1 VSASQAVSGS
11 QGVKTLLVGWDG
23 ATWTI
28 LDDMMAQGVMPFLK
42 SFVDGGTRAK
52 LRTIVP
58 ALTPP
63 AWTSLMTGRTP
74 GHHGVFDFF
83 RFEGQNSKHIRF
95 FTSSDIL
102 TETIWGIASKNGLH
116 ASAMNFPSMYPAPH
130 VSGYVVPGWVP
141 WRQMRLACWPKD
153 LFDRLKALP
162 DVTLRELG
170 MDIKLEEKSTEGVAA
185 HEEYGPWIE
194 FHTRRERN
202 WFEIYK
208 YLTTTDPSELT
219 ALMFDGVDKMQHLC
233 WRFIRPQDAQPLTED
248 WEFQIRELCLNYYR
262 QLDSIFEQMVALAG
276 PEANVLLVSDHGF
289 GPTYE
294 VFHVNNWLAKKGYL
308 FWSEAAGEHKP
319 EALLGVG
326 QVARHT
332 WMLDWDKTKAFATTP
347 TSNGINIAISMDG
360 NTPGVTPA
368 EYPAF
373 RARLVEELREVRSPE
388 DGQPLISG
396 IFTREEIFPGP
407 AGPLGP
413 DITLEM
419 RDGGLVSIL
428 PGDNIVSTRPVV
440 SGAHR
445 PLGIFGARGPGIR
458 KGFDAGELSILDVAP
473 LILHSLDLPI
483 YSDLEGRVP
492 DEIFENNMMEQ
503 KPIHKV
509 AASANGQDEEEKPAE
524 TESTEMSEEDER
536 VVMERL
542 RELGY
547 IE

>member
-1 VSASQAVSGS
+1 MS
-11 QGVKTLLVGWDG
+11 VKTLLVGWDG
-23 ATWTI
+23 ATFTV
-28 LDDMMAQGVMPFLK
+28 LDELMAQGVMPFLK
-42 SFVDGGTRAK
+42 SFLAGGTRAK

-74 GHHGVFDFF
+74 GYHGVFDFF
-83 RFEGQNSKHIRF
+83 RFEGENSKHIRF
-95 FTSSDIL
+95 ATSSDVL
-102 TETIWGIASKNGLH
+102 TETIWSLTSKNGMK
-116 ASAMNFPSMYPAPH
+116 AAAMNFPSMYPAPQI
-130 VSGYVVPGWVP
+130 SGYVVPGWVP

-170 MDIKLEEKSTEGVAA
+170 MDIKLEEKSTEGVSTQ
-185 HEEYGPWIE
+185 EEYGPWIQ

-202 WFEIYK
+202 WFEIYR
-208 YLTTTDPSELT
+208 YLTLNDPSELT
-219 ALMFDGVDKMQHLC
+219 AVLFDGVDKMQHLC
-233 WRFIRPQDAQPLTED
+233 WRFIRPQDAQPLTEQ
-248 WEFQIRELCLNYYR
+248 WEFDIRELCLNYYR

-276 PEANVLLVSDHGF
+276 PEANVVLASDHGF

-308 FWSEAAGEHKP
+308 FWSEAAANEKQD
-319 EALLGVG
+319 AILGVG

-332 WMLDWDKTKAFATTP
+332 WLLDWTKTLAFATTP
-347 TSNGINIAISMDG
+347 TSNGINIAVSKDG
-360 NTPGVTPA
+360 TTPGVPLA
-368 EYPAF
+368 DYKSF
-373 RARLVEELREVRSPE
+373 RDKLVQELREVRSPE
-388 DGQPLISG
+388 DGELIATG
-396 IFTREEIFPGP
+396 VFTREEIFPGP

-413 DITLEM
+413 DITMEM

-428 PGDNIVSTRPVV
+428 PGTEMVSRRPVV

-445 PLGIFGARGPGIR
+445 PQGIFGASGPGIK
-458 KGFDAGELSILDVAP
+458 KGFDAGEISILDVAP
-473 LILHSLDLPI
+473 LILHTLGLPI

-492 DEIFENNMMEQ
+492 AEIFEETMMEQ
-503 KPIHKV
+503 KPIQKV
-509 AASANGQDEEEKPAE
+509 DAAASAGEEEEKPAE
-524 TESTEMSEEDER
+524 TESAEMSEEDER

>member
-1 VSASQAVSGS
+1 MS
-11 QGVKTLLVGWDG
+11 VKTLLVGWDG
-23 ATWTI
+23 ATYTI
-28 LDDMMAQGVMPFLK
+28 LDELMAQGVMPFLK
-42 SFVDGGTRAK
+42 SFLAGGARAN

-83 RFEGQNSKHIRF
+83 RFEGEHSKHIRF

-102 TETIWGIASKNGLH
+102 TETIWGLVSKRGMKV
-116 ASAMNFPSMYPAPH
+116 SAMNFPSMYPAPQIN
-130 VSGYVVPGWVP
+130 GYVVPGWVP

-153 LFDRLKALP
+153 LFDRLKAIP

-170 MDIKLEEKSTEGVAA
+170 MDIKLEEKSTEGVGTR
-185 HEEYGPWIE
+185 EEYGPWIQ

-208 YLTTTDPSELT
+208 YLVITDPSDLM

-248 WEFQIRELCLNYYR
+248 WEFEVRELCLNYYR
-262 QLDSIFEQMVALAG
+262 QLDGIFEQMVALAG
-276 PEANVLLVSDHGF
+276 PDANVFLASDHGF

-294 VFHVNNWLAKKGYL
+294 VFHVNAWLAKKGYL
-308 FWSEAAGEHKP
+308 FWSDAAAQEKP

-332 WMLDWDKTKAFATTP
+332 WMLDWNKTKAFATTP
-347 TSNGINIAISMDG
+347 TSNGIYIATSRNGDG
-360 NTPGVTPA
+360 TGVPES
-368 EYPAF
+368 EYKAF
-373 RARLVEELREVRSPE
+373 RARIIEEVRQVRSPE
-388 DGQPLISG
+388 DGEPIV
-396 IFTREEIFPGP
+396 INAYTRDEVFDGP
-407 AGPLGP
+407 AGSLGP
-413 DITLEM
+413 DITLVM

-428 PGDNIVSTRPVV
+428 PGDEIVSTRPVV

-445 PLGIFGARGPGIR
+445 PEGIFGARGPDI
-458 KGFDAGELSILDVAP
+458 KKKIDAGELSILDITPA
-473 LILHSLDLPI
+473 ILYTLGMPI
-483 YSDLEGRVP
+483 YRDLEGRVP
-492 DEIFENNMMEQ
+492 TEIFEESTMEK
-503 KPIHKV
+503 KPIEKS
-509 AASANGQDEEEKPAE
+509 AASTSGKDEEEKPAE
-524 TESTEMSEEDER
+524 TDSAEMTEEDER

>member
-1 VSASQAVSGS
+1 MSAKPGI
-11 QGVKTLLVGWDG
+11 KTLLVGWDG
-23 ATWTI
+23 ATFTV
-28 LDDMMAQGVMPFLK
+28 LNELMAQGVMPFLK
-42 SFVDGGTRAK
+42 SFLEGGVRAN

-95 FTSSDIL
+95 FTSSDIQ
-102 TETIWGIASKNGLH
+102 TETIWNLASKNGLRA
-116 ASAMNFPSMYPAPH
+116 ASMNFPSMYPAPH
-130 VSGYVVPGWVP
+130 ISGYVVPGWVP

-162 DVTLRELG
+162 EVTLRELG
-170 MDIKLEEKSTEGVAA
+170 MDIKLEEKSTEGVGTR
-185 HEEYGPWIE
+185 EEYGPWIE

-208 YLTTTDPSELT
+208 YLAATDPSELT
-219 ALMFDGVDKMQHLC
+219 AVLFDGVDKMQHLC
-233 WRFIRPQDAQPLTED
+233 WRFIRPVDAQPLTED
-248 WEFQIRELCLNYYR
+248 WEFAVRDLCLNYYR
-262 QLDSIFEQMVALAG
+262 QLDSIFQQMVQLAG
-276 PEANVLLVSDHGF
+276 PEATVLLASDHGF

-294 VFHVNNWLAKKGYL
+294 VFHVNTWLARKGYL
-308 FWSEAAGEHKP
+308 EWSEAAANQEKQT
-319 EALLGVG
+319 ALLGVG

-332 WMLDWDKTKAFATTP
+332 WLLDWNKTRAFATTP
-347 TSNGINIAISMDG
+347 TSNGINIAVSQDG
-360 NTPGVTPA
+360 TGPGVPAA
-368 EYPAF
+368 EYQAF
-373 RARLVEELREVRSPE
+373 RDQLVEELREVRSPE
-388 DGQPLISG
+388 DGEKIITG

-407 AGPLGP
+407 CGHLGP

-419 RDGGLVSIL
+419 RDGGLISIL
-428 PGDNIVSTRPVV
+428 PGDQIVSQRPVV

-445 PLGIFGARGPGIR
+445 PLGIFGASGPGIR
-458 KGFDAGELSILDVAP
+458 KGLDAGEISILDVAP
-473 LILHSLDLPI
+473 TILYSLGLPV
-483 YSDLEGRVP
+483 YKDLEGRVP
-492 DEIFENNMMEQ
+492 QEIFEKTMLDD
-503 KPIHKV
+503 KPVKIS
-509 AASANGQDEEEKPAE
+509 ASAATGDGEEEENQTDTDTA
-524 TESTEMSEEDER
+524 EMSEEDER

>member
-1 VSASQAVSGS
+1 MSVR
-11 QGVKTLLVGWDG
+11 TLLVGWDG
-23 ATWTI
+23 ATFTV
-28 LDDMMAQGVMPFLK
+28 LDELMAQGVMPFLK
-42 SFVDGGTRAK
+42 SFLAGGTRAK

-74 GHHGVFDFF
+74 GYHGVFDFF
-83 RFEGQNSKHIRF
+83 RFEGQNSKLIRF
-95 FTSSDIL
+95 FTSSDVL
-102 TETIWGIASKNGLH
+102 TETIWGLASKNGLRV
-116 ASAMNFPSMYPAPH
+116 ASMNFPSMYPAPH
-130 VSGYVVPGWVP
+130 VEGYVVPGWVP

-170 MDIKLEEKSTEGVAA
+170 MDIKLEEKSTEGVGTR
-185 HEEYGPWIE
+185 EEYGPWIE

-202 WFEIYK
+202 WFEIYR
-208 YLTTTDPSELT
+208 YLTANDPSELT
-219 ALMFDGVDKMQHLC
+219 AVLFDGVDKMQHLC

-248 WEFQIRELCLNYYR
+248 WEFAIRDLCLNYYR
-262 QLDSIFEQMVALAG
+262 QLDSIFQQMVEQAG
-276 PEANVLLVSDHGF
+276 PDANVVLASDHGF

-294 VFHVNNWLAKKGYL
+294 VFHVNAWLAKKGYL
-308 FWSEAAGEHKP
+308 FWSEAAAQEKAD
-319 EALLGVG
+319 ALLGVG

-332 WMLDWDKTKAFATTP
+332 WMLDWTRTKAFATTP
-347 TSNGINIAISMDG
+347 TSNGINIAISDG
-360 NTPGVTPA
+360 SSPGVAPA
-368 EYPAF
+368 DYEAF
-373 RARLVEELREVRSPE
+373 RARLIEELREVRSPE
-388 DGQPLISG
+388 DGEPIITG

-428 PGDNIVSTRPVV
+428 PGEELVSRRPVV

-445 PLGIFGARGPGIR
+445 PQGIFGASGPGIR
-458 KGFDAGELSILDVAP
+458 KGFDAGEISILDVAP
-473 LILHSLDLPI
+473 LILHSLGLPV

-492 DEIFENNMMEQ
+492 VEIFEEQMMDE
-503 KPIHKV
+503 KPIQKSTV
-509 AASANGQDEEEKPAE
+509 ATTGKEDEEKPAE
-524 TESTEMSEEDER
+524 TDAAEMSEEDER

>member
-1 VSASQAVSGS
+1 MS
-11 QGVKTLLVGWDG
+11 VKTLLVGWDG
-23 ATWTI
+23 ATFTV
-28 LDDMMAQGVMPFLK
+28 LDELMAQGVMPFLK
-42 SFVDGGTRAK
+42 SFLAGGVRAN

-74 GHHGVFDFF
+74 GYHGVFDFF
-83 RFEGQNSKHIRF
+83 RFEGTNSKHIRF
-95 FTSSDIL
+95 STSSDVQ
-102 TETIWGIASKNGLH
+102 TETIWSLASRNGLK
-116 ASAMNFPSMYPAPH
+116 AAVMNFPSMYPAPH
-130 VSGYVVPGWVP
+130 ISGYVVPGWVP

-170 MDIKLEEKSTEGVAA
+170 MDIKLEEKSTEGVGTQ
-185 HEEYGPWIE
+185 EEYGPWIE

-208 YLTTTDPSELT
+208 YLTSTDPSELT
-219 ALMFDGVDKMQHLC
+219 AVLFDGVDKMQHLC
-233 WRFIRPQDAQPLTED
+233 WRFIRPQDAQPLKEE

-262 QLDSIFEQMVALAG
+262 QIDSIFEQMVALAG
-276 PEANVLLVSDHGF
+276 PDANVLLASDHGF

-294 VFHVNNWLAKKGYL
+294 IFHVNNWLAKKGYL
-308 FWSEAAGEHKP
+308 VWSEAAKQEKP
-319 EALLGVG
+319 AALLGVG

-332 WMLDWDKTKAFATTP
+332 WLLDWNETRAFATTP
-347 TSNGINIAISMDG
+347 TSNGINIAIRADG
-360 NTPGVTPA
+360 SGPGVPPE
-368 EYPAF
+368 EYQSF
-373 RARLVEELREVRSPE
+373 RDRLVEELREVRSPE
-388 DGQPLISG
+388 DGERLISE
-396 IFTREEIFPGP
+396 IFTREQVFPGP
-407 AGPLGP
+407 SGGLGP

-428 PGDNIVSTRPVV
+428 PGPDIVSTRPVV

-458 KGFDAGELSILDVAP
+458 KGFDGGELSILDVAP
-473 LILHSLDLPI
+473 TVLYSLGLPV
-483 YSDLEGRVP
+483 YKDLEGRVP
-492 DEIFENNMMEQ
+492 QEIFEKTMLDE
-503 KPIHKV
+503 KPIQTV
-509 AASANGQDEEEKPAE
+509 SASATDEEEEKPAD
-524 TESTEMSEEDER
+524 TESSEMTEEDER